1 MAEDLWTFSNRIY
14 RAEGVAAACIN
25 LQDRHGLDVN
35 MLLFCCWTGMEL
47 GAVPEAALAEADAIS
62 APWSDNVVGPI
73 RHARRWL
80 KANRG
85 ESPLREQIRSIE
97 LDAERREQHE
107 LEAYANTIEGV
118 GYGADAV
125 RSNVETWLTTIG
137 AELDDLDRRML
148 QTVLDAASA

>member
-14 RAEGVAAACIN
+14 RAEGVAAACID

-35 MLLFCCWTGMEL
+35 MLLFCCWAGVEL
-47 GAVPEAALAEADAIS
+47 GRLPESTLVDADAIS
-62 APWSDNVVGPI
+62 APWSENVVGPI

-85 ESPLREQIRSIE
+85 ESPLRDQIRSIE

-107 LEAYANTIEGV
+107 LEAFANSIEGV
-118 GYGADAV
+118 GPGPDAV
-125 RSNVETWLTTIG
+125 ESNVETWLTRSG
-137 AELDDLDRRML
+137 VELDDLDRRTL
-148 QTVLDAASA
+148 DRVLAATSA